1 MSAEWCSI
9 PIVLLHFLRKQ
20 TLLQNKRC
28 HGVIYIILKHL
39 ESNLVLFVEILVFYH
54 SEQPIVKYSLKK
66 KNENWKLKIE
76 NEELTVVHKELCV
89 DMGLEV
95 SNVLLNSLI

>member
-66 KNENWKLKIE
+66 KMKIE